1 LIYSGANATT
11 IDSFNVDPFQKEPFV
26 TITPEITTPAFILPD
41 GSCDCHM
48 HVFGNAAQYP
58 LSEFRSYTVEEAP
71 LSAYQ
76 ERQQR
81 TGLQRNVL
89 VQASGYHTDNRC
101 MVDALI
107 SLGDSARGV
116 AVVDAAIATD
126 ELRRLDAAGVRG
138 VRINLVSVGASS
150 AQQIWDET
158 QALAVRLAE
167 LGWHMQFFATPTQLV
182 ELQPLLRQL
191 PVPAIIDHMG
201 LPVAAAGVNQP
212 GFAALRSMLA
222 DGRCWVKLSG
232 ADRITRG
239 AADMSGAGVFARA
252 LIEANPDQLV
262 WGSDWPHIGWHS
274 SDVHASDA
282 ILPFRQL
289 DEGALLGLLDQWT
302 PNMAVLKQIL
312 VDNPARFYG
321 F

>member
-1 LIYSGANATT
+1 MTNTP
-11 IDSFNVDPFQKEPFV
+11 D
-26 TITPEITTPAFILPD
+26 ITVPNFILPD

-58 LSEFRSYTVEEAP
+58 LSPFRSYTVGEAP
-71 LSAYQ
+71 LDAYCV
-76 ERQQR
+76 RQR
-81 TGLQRNVL
+81 GIGLQRNVL

-116 AVVDAAIATD
+116 AVVEPTITVE

-138 VRINLVSVGASS
+138 VRINLVSVGSSS
-150 AQQIWDET
+150 AQQIWEDT
-158 QALAVRLAE
+158 RRLALRLAE
-167 LGWHMQFFATPTQLV
+167 LGWHMQFFVTPAQLV
-182 ELQPLLRQL
+182 ELAPLFKQL

-201 LPVAAAGVNQP
+201 LPDAAAGINQP
-212 GFAALRSMLA
+212 GFVALLSLLA
-222 DGRCWVKLSG
+222 EGGCWVKLSG

-239 AADMSGAGVFARA
+239 HADMSGAGIFARA
-252 LIEANPDQLV
+252 LIAANPQQLV

-274 SDVHASDA
+274 SDVHSGDA

-289 DEGALLGLLDQWT
+289 DEGVLLNLLCQWAS
-302 PNMAVLKQIL
+302 NEVVLNQIL
-312 VDNPARFYG
+312 VDNPVRFYD